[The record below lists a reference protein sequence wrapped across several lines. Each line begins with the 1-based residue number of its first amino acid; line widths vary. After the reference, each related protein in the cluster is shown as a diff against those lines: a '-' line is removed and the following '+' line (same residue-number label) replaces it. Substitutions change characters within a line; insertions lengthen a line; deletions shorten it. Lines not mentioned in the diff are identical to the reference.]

1 MDGGRRFLLAAFCD
15 EGIGIFFAL
24 KHQLGIAIFF
34 LRPVRTEHAA
44 GECGIGTAAACTQQN
59 EREKHQLELAALFL
73 FHGFFG
79 SFIVRHWVIL
89 LNGMLTDQA

>member
-24 KHQLGIAIFF
+24 EHQLGIAIFF

-44 GECGIGTAAACTQQN
+44 GECGISAAPACTQQN
-59 EREKHQLELAALFL
+59 QREKHQLELAALFL